1 MRVMKLIDRVQGMLL
16 TPKTEWPKVA
26 AEPATTQSI
35 IVGYVLILAAIGPLV
50 LLLRGFGLLSM
61 FALTTYLI
69 SVGVTLVLAW
79 IVDAL
84 APSFGGEKNYV
95 SSLKLT
101 AYSYTAAWLAGVAY
115 LLPVFA
121 VIVMLAASIYSF
133 YTFFL
138 GAPVLRKCAPEKAVG
153 FTIVI
158 AVCGLVL
165 GATLGS
171 VMSTMLGGMTA
182 ARLSGFGYVH

>member
-1 MRVMKLIDRVQGMLL
+1 MRVMKLIDRVRGILL
-16 TPKTEWPKVA
+16 APKTEWPKVA

-35 IVGYVLILAAIGPLV
+35 IVGYVLILAAIGPVV

-61 FALTTYLI
+61 FAMTTYLI

-95 SSLKLT
+95 SALKLT
-101 AYSYTAAWLAGVAY
+101 AYSYTAAWLAGIAY

-121 VIVMLAASIYSF
+121 MIAMLAASIYSF

-153 FTIVI
+153 FTIVV
-158 AVCGLVL
+158 AVCGVVL
-165 GATLGS
+165 GAVLGS
-171 VMSTMLGGMTA
+171 VMGSMLGGMTA
-182 ARLSGFGYVH
+182 AQLSGFGSMH

>member
-1 MRVMKLIDRVQGMLL
+1 MHVMKLIDRVRGMLL

-26 AEPATTQSI
+26 AEPATAQSI

-50 LLLRGFGLLSM
+50 LLLRGFGL
-61 FALTTYLI
+61 FGTYALITYLI

-84 APSFGGEKNYV
+84 APTFGGEKNYV

-101 AYSYTAAWLAGVAY
+101 AYSYTAAWLAGIAS
-115 LLPVFA
+115 LLPLFA
-121 VIVMLAASIYSF
+121 VIVMLAATIYSF

-138 GAPVLRKCAPEKAVG
+138 GAPVLKKCAPEKAVG
-153 FTIVI
+153 FTIVV

-165 GATLGS
+165 GAVLGS
-171 VMSTMLGGMTA
+171 VMGTMLGGMA
-182 ARLSGFGYVH
+182 AAQLSGFGRMH

>member
-1 MRVMKLIDRVQGMLL
+1 MKLIDRVQGMLL

-35 IVGYVLILAAIGPLV
+35 IMGYVLILAAIGPLV

>member
-1 MRVMKLIDRVQGMLL
+1 MKLIDRVRGMLL
-16 TPKTEWPKVA
+16 APKTEWPKVA

-50 LLLRGFGLLSM
+50 LLLRGFGLLGTY
-61 FALTTYLI
+61 ALISYLI

-79 IVDAL
+79 IIDAL
-84 APSFGGEKNYV
+84 APTFGGEKNYV

-101 AYSYTAAWLAGVAY
+101 AYSYTAAWVAGIAQ
-115 LLPVFA
+115 LLPVLA

-138 GAPVLRKCAPEKAVG
+138 GAPVLKKCAPEKAVG

-165 GATLGS
+165 GALLASVTGTL
-171 VMSTMLGGMTA
+171 LGGMVA
-182 ARLSGFGYVH
+182 AQLSGFGHMH